1 VIRLRA
7 VVATLTCGAAMMMVV
22 GAGVGDASAP
32 PAQTGV
38 ATYVKSTLAQLNG
51 TIHPDGLDAF
61 WAFQYGTSA
70 TAYGHTTPTIG
81 PVTGTAPVAVA
92 TLAGNLQPGTTYHF
106 RLVDV
111 RGQAGVS
118 GDAQG
123 YVGSDEKFTTPSS
136 AAKATR
142 GGAHARASLR
152 SHTLAVRHGAAVM
165 AWGCAGTSGAECKGR
180 VSLTA
185 RAKIADKVETVSCG
199 SGRFS
204 AATGK
209 RGTVRATLGTR
220 CLALVESASH
230 HRLGASLKSAFS
242 AGTGPARTG
251 VTLVLG

>member
-1 VIRLRA
+1 VIWLRA
-7 VVATLTCGAAMMMVV
+7 LAATLTCGAAMMIV

-32 PAQTGV
+32 PAETGV
-38 ATYVKSTLAQLNG
+38 ATYVKDTLAQLNG
-51 TIHPDGLDAF
+51 TVHPDGLDAF
-61 WAFQYGTSA
+61 WAFQYGTSP
-70 TAYGHTTPTIG
+70 TAYRHTTPTIG
-81 PVTGTAPVAVA
+81 PLTGTARVSVA
-92 TLAGNLQPGTTYHF
+92 TLIRGLQPGTTYHF
-106 RLVDV
+106 RLVAF

-123 YVGSDEKFTTPSS
+123 YVGTDENFTTPSS
-136 AAKATR
+136 STKAAR

-152 SHTLAVRHGAAVM
+152 SHTLTVRHGAAVM
-165 AWGCAGTSGAECKGR
+165 AWACAGTPGAECKGR

-185 RAKIADKVETVSCG
+185 RANVGGKLETVSCG
-199 SGRFS
+199 GGRFS

-220 CLALVESASH
+220 CVALVTSASH
-230 HRLGASLKSAFS
+230 HRLGASVKSAFS

>member
-1 VIRLRA
+1 
-7 VVATLTCGAAMMMVV
+7 VATLICGAVMIMV
-22 GAGVGDASAP
+22 GAAVGDASAP

-38 ATYVKSTLAQLNG
+38 ATYVKGTLAQLNG

-70 TAYGHTTPTIG
+70 TGYGHTTPTIG
-81 PVTGTAPVAVA
+81 PLTGTAPVSVA
-92 TLAGNLQPGTTYHF
+92 TLIRDLQPGTTYHF
-106 RLVDV
+106 RLVAV

-123 YVGSDEKFTTPSS
+123 YVGTDETLTTASGS
-136 AAKATR
+136 TKAAR
-142 GGAHARASLR
+142 GGTHARASLR
-152 SHTLAVRHGAAVM
+152 DHTLTVRHGAAVM
-165 AWGCAGTSGAECKGR
+165 AWACAGTRGALCKGR
-180 VSLTA
+180 VSLTV
-185 RAKIADKVETVSCG
+185 RANVGGKLETVSCG
-199 SGRFS
+199 GGRFS

-209 RGTVRATLGTR
+209 RATVRATLGTR
-220 CLALVESASH
+220 CVALVGSASH